1 MNHDLTGIGP
11 RSLPQVTG
19 LSATGRALT
28 GPTTTGQTV
37 AGQLA
42 ARGLAF
48 AVVAGVL
55 AFAAGPVRHLT
66 GPLPAG
72 TRVAGAAL
80 LAASVLCYLKVMYG
94 ALAGAAPRSQVI
106 NVTTLTLCTVLAPIP
121 LGRSW
126 LALGFMLPA
135 AAGTGIRWSG
145 GPWLGLG
152 ALPAAFATAIAL
164 GESAG
169 SATRAVAQDALI
181 AAAVTAVVMLAARSD
196 DVGRLKT
203 AVVTLT
209 DNHADTEQRLRQ
221 ADDLLGILGW
231 RLSVIS
237 RMSDLIGRMAADR
250 PGVARQV
257 LGDIHRLAREWPRS
271 TASGPA
277 PGGTSELSAEI
288 EAVRLVLGA
297 AGIGCD
303 VSTTPEDL
311 PDEVCDLL
319 AFAIHEA
326 AFTILGRRDVTSGQI
341 TIRAERSRVRLTVA
355 CDGAAPD
362 GPAEEGDAAGGNG
375 LADRVAGA
383 GGQSTGTEGDRNFR
397 LDIDLPL
404 RASAG
409 QLPRPSSD

>member
-19 LSATGRALT
+19 LSATGRAMT
-28 GPTTTGQTV
+28 AQTVTGQR
-37 AGQLA
+37 A
-42 ARGLAF
+42 AWGLAC
-48 AVVAGVL
+48 AVVVGVL
-55 AFAAGPVRHLT
+55 AFAAGPVRHLA
-66 GPLPAG
+66 GPLPDG
-72 TRVAGAAL
+72 TRVAGVAL
-80 LAASVLCYLKVMYG
+80 LAATVLCYLKVMFG
-94 ALAGAAPRSQVI
+94 ALAGAPPRSQVV

-126 LALGFMLPA
+126 LALGFVLPA
-135 AAGTGIRWSG
+135 AASTGIQWSA

-169 SATRAVAQDALI
+169 TATRAVAQDALI

-196 DVGRLKT
+196 DLGRLK
-203 AVVTLT
+203 AAMITLT
-209 DNHADTEQRLRQ
+209 DTHAGTEERLRQ

-237 RMSDLIGRMAADR
+237 RMSDLIGRTAADR
-250 PGVARQV
+250 PEVARQV

-277 PGGTSELSAEI
+277 PGGTSELSAET

-297 AGIGCD
+297 AGIRCD
-303 VSTTPEDL
+303 VSATPADL

-326 AFTILGRRDVTSGQI
+326 AITILGRRDVTNGQV
-341 TIRAERSRVRLTVA
+341 TIRTDRSRVRLAVT
-355 CDGAAPD
+355 CDGSAPD
-362 GPAEEGDAAGGNG
+362 GPADEGDAAGGNG
-375 LADRVAGA
+375 LADRIAEA
-383 GGQSTGTEGDRNFR
+383 GGRCTGTEGDRNFR

-409 QLPRPSSD
+409 QPPRQSSD